1 MIPILNMKGEEE
13 QGTTSYPKVT
23 LELTAGCAHYHIYQ
37 RLLLFFLT
45 VKQRLTH
52 KVLARHNKAKQKL
65 WFWNPRPMMF

>member
-37 RLLLFFLT
+37 RLLLLFF
-45 VKQRLTH
+45 
-52 KVLARHNKAKQKL
+52 
-65 WFWNPRPMMF
+65 

>member
-37 RLLLFFLT
+37 RLLLLFFNSET
-45 VKQRLTH
+45 KT
-52 KVLARHNKAKQKL
+52 
-65 WFWNPRPMMF
+65 NPQGFR